1 MMNTWFSQRRLI
13 YVAHLFF
20 LMVVILPF
28 LFWVDHTNDLIVAIV
43 NGAHPIEVATMIVT
57 VLTLDV
63 FLPIPSSV
71 VGNAGG
77 LVLGWSWGFLSC
89 FVGLTFGS
97 WLGYFT
103 GRVFRNTLFHRYF
116 SDAEFRSLSFDLSK
130 YGFMMLIACR
140 GVPVLAEMIALAAGF
155 HRFSFAEFF
164 IATGLANLFLA
175 ALYTY
180 LGVLAETSESL
191 YLFGMAFMFIPVLG
205 YGIRVLWIR
214 LKVARS
220 VFATEL

>member
-1 MMNTWFSQRRLI
+1 
-13 YVAHLFF
+13 
-20 LMVVILPF
+20 
-28 LFWVDHTNDLIVAIV
+28 
-43 NGAHPIEVATMIVT
+43 
-57 VLTLDV
+57 
-63 FLPIPSSV
+63 
-71 VGNAGG
+71 
-77 LVLGWSWGFLSC
+77 
-89 FVGLTFGS
+89 
-97 WLGYFT
+97 
-103 GRVFRNTLFHRYF
+103 
-116 SDAEFRSLSFDLSK
+116 
-130 YGFMMLIACR
+130 
-140 GVPVLAEMIALAAGF
+140 MIALAAGF